1 MDGSAPLMSGMITDF
16 LVVADQI
23 FILVLLIAAG
33 YIAVA
38 TKIVDPRTTRG
49 LSGLLINITIPALI
63 IASMQV
69 PFTPERLVGA
79 ETLLLA
85 TGALYVFSFALAWA
99 VSKAMRVPPA
109 EEGVLQFAIV
119 FGNVGFMGFPVALTL
134 FGQSSLF
141 YVAIFNLVFN
151 VLVFSVGIAMLAG
164 GRGERFDPKLLANPG
179 IAASVA
185 GFLLFLG
192 SVEIPGPFID
202 AIDLLGGV
210 TTPLAMIIV
219 GAMLATFPAREMIG
233 DWRVWTASA
242 VLLLGIP
249 VAYVYLFSPIFP
261 DPLINGV
268 MIAMAAMP
276 AAANTVIFAEQ
287 YGADSR
293 LASQIVFVSTIGSLV
308 TIPLITTMLL

>member
-1 MDGSAPLMSGMITDF
+1 MNGTVTDF
-16 LVVADQI
+16 LLVADQI

-33 YIAVA
+33 YVAVS
-38 TKIVDPRTTRG
+38 TKIVDPWATRG

-69 PFTPERLVGA
+69 PFTSARLIGA
-79 ETLLLA
+79 ETLVIA
-85 TGALYVFSFALAWA
+85 TGALYIFSFALAWA
-99 VSKAMRVPPA
+99 VSRAMRVPPA

-134 FGQSSLF
+134 FGEVSLF
-141 YVAIFNLVFN
+141 YVAIFNLFFN
-151 VLVFSVGIAMLAG
+151 ILVFSVGIAMLTE
-164 GRGERFDPKLLANPG
+164 GRGKGFDLRLLMNPG
-179 IAASVA
+179 IAASVV
-185 GFLLFLG
+185 GFALFLG

-219 GAMLATFPAREMIG
+219 GAMLATFPAREMVG
-233 DWRVWTASA
+233 SWRVWVASA
-242 VLLLGIP
+242 VLLLVVP
-249 VAYVYLFSPIFP
+249 VAYYYLFSPVFA
-261 DPLINGV
+261 DPFINGI
-268 MIAMAAMP
+268 MITMAAMP

-293 LASQIVFVSTIGSLV
+293 LASQIVFISTIGSLV
-308 TIPLITTMLL
+308 TIPLITTVLL